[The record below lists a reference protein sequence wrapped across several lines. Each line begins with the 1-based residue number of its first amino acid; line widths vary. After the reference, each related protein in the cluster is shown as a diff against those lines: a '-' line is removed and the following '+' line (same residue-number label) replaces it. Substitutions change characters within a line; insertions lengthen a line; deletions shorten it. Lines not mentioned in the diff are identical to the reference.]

1 MTIRVMI
8 NQSDIVVS
16 ISIYIYIHTHIYV
29 SLFHTFASNSIV
41 RSNTAVLR
49 AVLRAGLQE
58 VKAVLQ
64 KSLVR
69 GASKVGFHGPLKGGL
84 WVHQNSGLSLW

>member
-1 MTIRVMI
+1 MI

-69 GASKVGFHGPLKGGL
+69 GASKVAFHGPLKGGL